1 MAGAIAG
8 NAAIDAALNEL
19 ELSRRTLAQQ
29 YIKGIIFIVL
39 MVIAG
44 AVGFIF
50 DYVIA
55 GIAVAIGALIPAI
68 IFLNKASRLNADY
81 RAGFKESVIGVALSD
96 INSTLRLQP
105 NAGITEREFE
115 DSQLYTKSPDRYHS
129 EDFISG
135 MDDKTSF
142 YFAEVHAEYKTEH
155 QTKNGKRTEWHDI
168 FRGIIFCADF
178 NKNFRGVTVVRP
190 QDLGTKFGSW
200 FSKNVFSFGDR
211 DVVELENQSFQ
222 KNFVTYSSDQ
232 VEARY
237 ILTPAL
243 MDLICELN
251 ERCSETIS
259 LSFKDSRMYIAFPL
273 QHNYFEP
280 PVYSSLL
287 KPDVLE
293 KDISAIRFMYGI
305 VKELDL
311 NTRIWTKA

>member
-1 MAGAIAG
+1 MAELVAR
-8 NAAIDAALNEL
+8 NAAIDAALHEL
-19 ELSRRTLAQQ
+19 EQSRRTLAQQ
-29 YIKGIIFIVL
+29 YIKGIICIVL
-39 MVIAG
+39 MVSAG
-44 AVGFIF
+44 AAGFIF

-55 GIAVAIGALIPAI
+55 GIVVAICALVPAI
-68 IFLNKASRLNADY
+68 IFLSKASRLNADY
-81 RAGFKESVIGVALSD
+81 RAGFKESVIAVALSD

-105 NAGITEREFE
+105 DAGIPEREFE
-115 DSQLYTKSPDRYHS
+115 ESQLFNTSPDRYHT

-135 MDDKTSF
+135 KDSKTSF

-178 NKNFRGVTVVRP
+178 NKHFRGVTVVRP
-190 QDLGTKFGSW
+190 QGFGAKFGSW
-200 FSKNVFSFGDR
+200 FSKNIFSFGNK

-222 KNFVTYSSDQ
+222 KTFVTYSTDQ

-243 MDLICELN
+243 MDRICELN
-251 ERCSETIS
+251 ERCSATIS
-259 LSFKDSRMYIAFPL
+259 LSFIDSRMYIAFPL

-287 KPDVLE
+287 KPGVLE
-293 KDISAIRFMYGI
+293 KDISTIRFMYGI
-305 VKELDL
+305 VTELDL